1 MKLRLI
7 VIGCLIGA
15 SFFVSCQNE
24 KKAEE
29 IDDCEKPMLNP
40 NGDSEMA
47 LLMRAMEADLKAQR
61 VAILAGE
68 PLPEITSNV
77 EDMLSATPS
86 DESFLNENFE
96 GFVGVMKASFHAYKS
111 LEGNEG
117 RIDAYNNVV
126 TGCVACHQT
135 YCPGPV
141 KRLQKLIINE

>member
-1 MKLRLI
+1 MKLQLI

-24 KKAEE
+24 KTAEE
-29 IDDCEKPMLNP
+29 MDNCEKPSLNP

-47 LLMRAMEADLKAQR
+47 LLMRAMESDLKAQR
-61 VAILAGE
+61 AALLEGTT
-68 PLPEITSNV
+68 PPPITANV

-86 DESFLNENFE
+86 DESFLNSNFE
-96 GFVGVMKASFHAYKS
+96 GFVGVMKASFNAYTA

-117 RIDAYNNVV
+117 RIEAYNNVV
-126 TGCVACHQT
+126 TGCVTCHQS

-141 KRLQKLIINE
+141 KRLQKLIISQ